1 MKVFEKAG
9 FSCVRI
15 EGDHLDKRID
25 CLEHKL
31 DGVAAERRNNT
42 IAIRGLTVKLDSV
55 AADLYAH
62 RQDTEA
68 HPTIYKVK
76 EDI

>member
-1 MKVFEKAG
+1 
-9 FSCVRI
+9 
-15 EGDHLDKRID
+15 L
-25 CLEHKL
+25 
-31 DGVAAERRNNT
+31 T
-42 IAIRGLTVKLDSV
+42 IKLDSV